1 MIRYFLAFSGVL
13 FFAAI
18 GAFFLFV
25 PPLLIATALIVTLAL
40 LLMGF
45 LLLNGFGIHVG
56 LQPAP
61 PPNIIDRKD

>member
-13 FFAAI
+13 CLAAI

-45 LLLNGFGIHVG
+45 LLLNGFGSHVEVP
-56 LQPAP
+56 PAP
-61 PPNIIDRKD
+61 PSNLVDRKD

>member
-1 MIRYFLAFSGVL
+1 MIREFLAFSCVL
-13 FFAAI
+13 CFAAI

-45 LLLNGFGIHVG
+45 LLLNGFGIDVRF
-56 LQPAP
+56 QSAP
-61 PPNIIDRKD
+61 PPNRVERKD